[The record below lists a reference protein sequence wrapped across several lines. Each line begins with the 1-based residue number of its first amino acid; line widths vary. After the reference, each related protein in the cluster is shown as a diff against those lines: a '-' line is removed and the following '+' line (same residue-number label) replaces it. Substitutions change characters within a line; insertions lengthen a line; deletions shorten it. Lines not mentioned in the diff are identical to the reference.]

1 LQEIA
6 DILSKFSPIAIAQMD
21 EVKLL
26 NRTDT
31 KYILSVEQLE
41 KILPQ
46 LTKDYTC
53 LEVAN
58 TRMSSYKTLYFD
70 TPERTFYHHHHNE
83 KPNRYKVRMRQYVE
97 SNLTFLEIKHK
108 IKGRTDKSRI
118 KIDDFSLQFNPQQ
131 QLFVEKVLGNTTEL
145 KPILWNSF
153 KRITLVNNTIKERL
167 TIDVD
172 LSFKLIEDK
181 DKSWRK
187 ATLVIAEVKQENIN
201 RQSTFMQLAKQ
212 IGARPSSISK
222 YCLGTSVLVN
232 SVKRNTFKPKIL
244 TIDNL

>member
-31 KYILSVEQLE
+31 KYILSIEQLE
-41 KILPQ
+41 NILPQ

-53 LEVAN
+53 LEVEN

-70 TPERTFYHHHHNE
+70 TKERTFYHHHHNG

-118 KIDDFSLQFNPQQ
+118 KIDDFSVQFNPQQ
-131 QLFVEKVLGNTTEL
+131 QLFVEKILGNADDL
-145 KPILWNSF
+145 KPKLWNMF

-172 LSFKLIEDK
+172 LSFQLIEDE
-181 DKSWRK
+181 DKSWK
-187 ATLVIAEVKQENIN
+187 KSALVIAEVKQENIN

-244 TIDNL
+244 AINKL

>member
-6 DILSKFSPIAIAQMD
+6 DILSKFSSIDITQMD

-41 KILPQ
+41 NILPQ

-53 LEVAN
+53 LEAAN

-70 TPERTFYHHHHNE
+70 TPERTFYLQHHNG

-108 IKGRTDKSRI
+108 VKGRTDKSRI
-118 KIDDFSLQFNPQQ
+118 KIEDFSLQFTPQQ
-131 QLFVEKVLGNTTEL
+131 QLYVEKILGSATSL

-172 LSFKLIEDK
+172 LSFQLIEDE
-181 DKSWRK
+181 DKSWK
-187 ATLVIAEVKQENIN
+187 KSALVIAEVKQENIN

-212 IGARPSSISK
+212 LGGRPSSISK

-244 TIDNL
+244 TIDKL